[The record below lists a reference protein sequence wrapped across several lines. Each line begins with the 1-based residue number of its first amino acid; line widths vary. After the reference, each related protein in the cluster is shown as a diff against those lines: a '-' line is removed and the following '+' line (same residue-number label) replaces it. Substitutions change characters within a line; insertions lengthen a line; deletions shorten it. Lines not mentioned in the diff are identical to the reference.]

1 MGRKG
6 KTQTHTAKELA
17 SKHAAAKAAAGG
29 VGGGAALAAKRKAA
43 GEKVAVLCE
52 ICKAVQPNIQS
63 MERHYDSKHAKENW
77 RDVWCAKYT
86 VRCPS
91 GPEWQTLATRSR
103 TARCSRQEMF
113 GANKQNLK
121 ESDATFQQKM
131 DPKEKAKAKAAR
143 EEKKRL
149 AEEKKLGLLKGG
161 GAAGGGAAETEDQKI
176 ARLQKQFMPLV
187 KKGEGLEESGDLA
200 GALALYQEAMTG
212 FRSEGVKRP
221 KLKEKMDSVK
231 AKMGEA

>member
-1 MGRKG
+1 MR
-6 KTQTHTAKELA
+6 
-17 SKHAAAKAAAGG
+17 AA
-29 VGGGAALAAKRKAA
+29 
-43 GEKVAVLCE
+43 
-52 ICKAVQPNIQS
+52 
-63 MERHYDSKHAKENW
+63 
-77 RDVWCAKYT
+77 
-86 VRCPS
+86 
-91 GPEWQTLATRSR
+91 
-103 TARCSRQEMF
+103 RQEMF

-161 GAAGGGAAETEDQKI
+161 GGGAAGGGAAETEDQKI

-187 KKGEGLEESGDLA
+187 KKGEGLEESGDLE

-212 FRSEGVKRP
+212 FRNEGVKRP
-221 KLKEKMDSVK
+221 KLKEKMDKVK

>member
-1 MGRKG
+1 
-6 KTQTHTAKELA
+6 
-17 SKHAAAKAAAGG
+17 
-29 VGGGAALAAKRKAA
+29 
-43 GEKVAVLCE
+43 
-52 ICKAVQPNIQS
+52 
-63 MERHYDSKHAKENW
+63 
-77 RDVWCAKYT
+77 
-86 VRCPS
+86 
-91 GPEWQTLATRSR
+91 
-103 TARCSRQEMF
+103 MF

-149 AEEKKLGLLKGG
+149 AEEKKLGLLKGGGGG

-221 KLKEKMDSVK
+221 KLKEKMDNVK

>member
-17 SKHAAAKAAAGG
+17 AKHASAKAAAGG

-86 VRCPS
+86 VRCPAAPNGRRWQRAHELRAARGRRCS
-91 GPEWQTLATRSR
+91 GPTSR
-103 TARCSRQEMF
+103 T
-113 GANKQNLK
+113 
-121 ESDATFQQKM
+121 
-131 DPKEKAKAKAAR
+131 
-143 EEKKRL
+143 
-149 AEEKKLGLLKGG
+149 
-161 GAAGGGAAETEDQKI
+161 
-176 ARLQKQFMPLV
+176 
-187 KKGEGLEESGDLA
+187 
-200 GALALYQEAMTG
+200 
-212 FRSEGVKRP
+212 
-221 KLKEKMDSVK
+221 
-231 AKMGEA
+231 

>member
-1 MGRKG
+1 
-6 KTQTHTAKELA
+6 
-17 SKHAAAKAAAGG
+17 
-29 VGGGAALAAKRKAA
+29 
-43 GEKVAVLCE
+43 
-52 ICKAVQPNIQS
+52 
-63 MERHYDSKHAKENW
+63 
-77 RDVWCAKYT
+77 
-86 VRCPS
+86 
-91 GPEWQTLATRSR
+91 
-103 TARCSRQEMF
+103 MF

-161 GAAGGGAAETEDQKI
+161 GGAAGGGAAETEDQKI

-200 GALALYQEAMTG
+200 GALAL
-212 FRSEGVKRP
+212 
-221 KLKEKMDSVK
+221 
-231 AKMGEA
+231 

>member
-1 MGRKG
+1 
-6 KTQTHTAKELA
+6 
-17 SKHAAAKAAAGG
+17 
-29 VGGGAALAAKRKAA
+29 
-43 GEKVAVLCE
+43 
-52 ICKAVQPNIQS
+52 
-63 MERHYDSKHAKENW
+63 
-77 RDVWCAKYT
+77 
-86 VRCPS
+86 
-91 GPEWQTLATRSR
+91 
-103 TARCSRQEMF
+103 MF

-161 GAAGGGAAETEDQKI
+161 GGGGAAETEDQKI

-187 KKGEGLEESGDLA
+187 KKGEGLEESGDLE

-221 KLKEKMDSVK
+221 KLKEKMDKVK
-231 AKMGEA
+231 AKMGES